1 MILTGSADR
10 AVMTNRRLFGY
21 AVTVCSEIS
30 LPKGMHS
37 CASSSPQDATV
48 TSSLSIR
55 DV

>member
-1 MILTGSADR
+1 MIFTGSADR

-21 AVTVCSEIS
+21 AVTDCLEIS
-30 LPKGMHS
+30 LPKRMHS
-37 CASSSPQDATV
+37 SASSSPKDATV